1 MKLINK
7 DIRIIFV
14 SALDAAEELISVLS
28 GIKFDKHII
37 KKPIGRKLLVE
48 KVNAIM
54 SEPSYECPV
63 S

>member
-1 MKLINK
+1 MKSINK

-14 SALDAAEELISVLS
+14 SALEPAEELISVLS

-37 KKPIGRKLLVE
+37 KKPIGRELLVE

-54 SEPSYECPV
+54 S
-63 S
+63 